1 MNSNILILILVLLL
15 IIVIFTIC
23 NVKKNKVYII
33 PLIISLLGIFNY
45 SSFFSTWSWFNDD
58 FTASTGEIKT
68 GSLVFYTLLTPST
81 KNGISVEA
89 NNHIEAS
96 VEYVSKFTN
105 TGNSRGQIKIT
116 FGDKVYYTEA
126 ISAGESL
133 SINII
138 SDMSGEVLFS
148 PVWGSS
154 NTPNVLE
161 NNTLKIE
168 N

>member
-1 MNSNILILILVLLL
+1 MNSNILILVLLL
-15 IIVIFTIC
+15 IIVIFAIC
-23 NVKKNKVYII
+23 NVNKNKIYII

-45 SSFFSTWSWFNDD
+45 SSLFSTWSWFNDD

-68 GSLVFYTLLTPST
+68 GSLVFDTFLTPST
-81 KNGISVEA
+81 KA

-96 VEYVSKFTN
+96 VEYVAKFTN

-138 SDMSGEVLFS
+138 SDTSGEVLFD
-148 PVWGSS
+148 PVWGYS
-154 NTPNVLE
+154 NTPSVLE

-168 N
+168 S

>member
-1 MNSNILILILVLLL
+1 MNSNILILVLLL
-15 IIVIFTIC
+15 IIVIFAIC

-45 SSFFSTWSWFNDD
+45 SSLFSTWSWFNDD

-68 GSLVFYTLLTPST
+68 GSLVFDTVLTPTTENSV
-81 KNGISVEA
+81 SVEA

-96 VEYVSKFTN
+96 VEYMAKFTN

-138 SDMSGEVLFS
+138 SDTSGEILFD

-154 NTPNVLE
+154 NTPSVLD